1 VVPAAAED
9 AVTDLFSSVL
19 SAPCASYHDL
29 ETGKSTVS
37 AFIENVSVY
46 NLAQKPMAMGIQW
59 IRQCGLLTKTPRIHC
74 AKLKREDWAESWK
87 RHFKPLEVSD
97 RLLVKPSWSRQKAK
111 KGQSVVVLDPGLS
124 FGTGNHPTTGY
135 CLRELAR
142 AAQGKE
148 PESFL
153 DAGTGSGILAIS
165 GAKLGFSPIEAF
177 DFDAEAVAT
186 AQRNARR
193 NHVEKKIRF
202 SKQDATRFRCGQSF
216 TIICAN
222 LSTEVLER
230 TMDRW
235 SACLAPKGSLVL
247 AGILKTEFDAVVERA
262 KTNGLSLIKRKNE
275 KEWCSGTF
283 RKAQSGSYKSR
294 AKK

>member
-9 AVTDLFSSVL
+9 AVTNLFSSAL

-37 AFIENVSVY
+37 AFIEDVHVY
-46 NLAQKPMAMGIQW
+46 KLAQKPLAIGLQRIK
-59 IRQCGLLTKTPRIHC
+59 QCGLLKKTPRILC

-87 RHFKPLEVSD
+87 RHFKPLEISN
-97 RLLVKPSWSRQKAK
+97 RLLIKPSWNRQKVK

-142 AAQGKE
+142 AAKGKE

-153 DAGTGSGILAIS
+153 DAGTGSGILAIAA
-165 GAKLGFSPIEAF
+165 AKLGFSPIEAF
-177 DFDAEAVAT
+177 DFDPEAVAI
-186 AQRNARR
+186 ARRNAKR

-202 SKQDATRFRCGQSF
+202 TNQDATRFRSRQSF

-222 LSTEVLER
+222 LSTTVLER

-235 SACLAPKGSLVL
+235 SSCLAPNGLLVL
-247 AGILKTEFDAVVERA
+247 AGILKTEFDAIVGKAEA
-262 KTNGLSLIKRKNE
+262 SSLRLVKRKNE

-283 RKAQSGSYKSR
+283 RKF
-294 AKK
+294 